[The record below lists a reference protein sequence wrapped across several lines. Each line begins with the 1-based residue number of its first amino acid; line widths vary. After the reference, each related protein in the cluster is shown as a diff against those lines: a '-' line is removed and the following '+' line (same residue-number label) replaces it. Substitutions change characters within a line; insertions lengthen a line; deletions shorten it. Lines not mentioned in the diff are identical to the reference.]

1 MTEPFLPDY
10 EATINLS
17 LIIDHLPTMIY
28 RRKNDPDWSM
38 EYVSF
43 GSQKITGYQPFEFLS
58 PAKISYKSL
67 LFEEDKKTIL
77 NKIDIA
83 LTNKTPFTINYRIND
98 NRNNVKWIFER
109 GEGIYAPDNKL
120 VAVEGF
126 IADISQEKSV
136 QKKYDEMLSLLNSAI
151 NAIGEGILVV
161 NTRNKITYY
170 NTKFLKMWKIP
181 EALIALNRVEELVK
195 FTSGQLK
202 DKKIFIESVVQ
213 LSHEPYMEGKEILEL
228 KDGRYIERFS
238 RPQIMKGK
246 AVGRVWS
253 FLDVTERVLF
263 DDLLSKERDL
273 LQALMNNIPDTIY
286 FKDKESKFTRINK
299 AQAKLLGVNHPSEAM
314 GKTDFDYFE
323 PEHARQAFEDEQKMM
338 ESKEG
343 LIAKVEKIR
352 CAGGEYRWVT
362 ATKVPFLD
370 KDGNVTGLVGISRD
384 ITSSKIAEE
393 KLAKYSQELNELNA
407 SKDKLFSIIA
417 HDLRSPF
424 GPLLGLSEILDKDYD
439 SLSTEEIKDY
449 NHEINRALKNQFG
462 LLEDLLNWSRM
473 ETGKIIVSKSE
484 LNLFEKVNKVTNLM
498 NANAKN
504 KNISLIIQVYN
515 NPVVFADADM
525 LHSIVQNLLS
535 NAIKFTRP
543 GGCINISSL
552 DAGDFVEVTIEDNG
566 IGIREEDI
574 KNIFGINC
582 FTTYGTN
589 KEKGTGLGLLICK
602 EMVEKN
608 GGTIRVESVYG
619 KGSKF
624 IFTLPKPDNM
634 LTED

>member
-1 MTEPFLPDY
+1 MTGPFMTDY

-17 LIIDHLPTMIY
+17 LIIDHLPSMIY

-43 GSQKITGYQPFEFLS
+43 GSQKITGYQPCEFLS
-58 PAKISYKSL
+58 PAKISYKNL

-77 NKIDIA
+77 NEIDIA
-83 LTNKTPFTINYRIND
+83 LTNKTPFTISYRIND
-98 NRNNVKWIFER
+98 NRNNLKWIFER
-109 GEGIYAPDNKL
+109 GEGIYSPDNKL
-120 VAVEGF
+120 IAVEGF
-126 IADISQEKSV
+126 IADISEEKTV

-161 NTRNKITYY
+161 NTNNKITYY

-181 EALIALNRVEELVK
+181 EALIARDKIEELVR

-202 DKKIFIESVVQ
+202 DQKTFIESVVQ

-238 RPQIMKGK
+238 RPQIMSGK

-299 AQAKLLGVNHPSEAM
+299 AQAKMLGVNHPSEAI

-323 PEHARQAFEDEQKMM
+323 PEHARQAYEDEQKMM

-424 GPLLGLSEILDKDYD
+424 GPLLGLSEILDVDYD
-439 SLSTEEIKDY
+439 SLSTEDIKEY
-449 NHEINRALKNQFG
+449 NHEINRALKNEYG

-473 ETGKIIVSKSE
+473 ETGKITITRSD
-484 LNLFEKVNKVTNLM
+484 LNLFEKVNKVTDLM

-504 KNISLIIQVYN
+504 KNISLINKVYN
-515 NPVVFADADM
+515 DPVVFADADM

-543 GGCINISSL
+543 GGSISISSK

-566 IGIREEDI
+566 IGIKEEDI
-574 KNIFGINC
+574 KNIFGLNC

-624 IFTLPKPDNM
+624 IFTLPKPEKM
-634 LTED
+634 LTEH